1 MKTTYSVITAI
12 LALSMVLSACS
23 TQAIPTTTPTFGG
36 TATLEMPT
44 DSETGTPQMD
54 ETATPGMD
62 ETTTP
67 AMNETETPSMG
78 DETETPTMGET
89 TTPAATRAP
98 LISVTLNVKQN
109 DTLGS
114 YLVDDQG
121 YTLYLSAKDS
131 MNTSTCTGDCA
142 EEWPPLLLT
151 TKLGAMAGS
160 GVDMSK
166 LGVTVRA
173 DGGIQVTYNGW
184 PLYYFDE
191 DETPGDVN
199 GQGQDEFYVVS
210 PSGDK
215 IDK

>member
-1 MKTTYSVITAI
+1 MKKTYFVITAM
-12 LALSMVLSACS
+12 LALSMLLSACS

-36 TATLEMPT
+36 TATLALPT

-54 ETATPGMD
+54 ENETPAMDQTATP
-62 ETTTP
+62 
-67 AMNETETPSMG
+67 SM
-78 DETETPTMGET
+78 DETETPTTDET

-131 MNTSTCTGDCA
+131 MNVSTCTGDCA

-160 GVDMSK
+160 GVDISK

-191 DETPGDVN
+191 DENPGDVN
-199 GQGQDEFYVVS
+199 GQGQDDFFVVS

-215 IDK
+215 ISK

>member
-1 MKTTYSVITAI
+1 MKKTYFVMTAM
-12 LALSMVLSACS
+12 LAISMLLGACS

-36 TATLEMPT
+36 TATLELPT
-44 DSETGTPQMD
+44 DAGTGTPMD
-54 ETATPGMD
+54 ETTTPSMDETGTPGMD

-67 AMNETETPSMG
+67 SMDETGTPGMG
-78 DETETPTMGET
+78 DT
-89 TTPAATRAP
+89 TGTPAATRAP
-98 LISVTLNVKQN
+98 LISVTINVKQS

-121 YTLYLSAKDS
+121 DTLYLSTKDS
-131 MNTSTCTGDCA
+131 MNTSNCTGDCA
-142 EEWPPLLLT
+142 DEWPPLLLT

-191 DETPGDVN
+191 DENPGDVK
-199 GQGQDEFYVVS
+199 GQGQDNFFVVS
-210 PSGDK
+210 PSGDQINK
-215 IDK
+215 

>member
-1 MKTTYSVITAI
+1 MKKTYFVITAM
-12 LALSMVLSACS
+12 LTLSMVLSACS
-23 TQAIPTTTPTFGG
+23 TQAIPTRTPTFGG
-36 TATLEMPT
+36 TATLALPT

-54 ETATPGMD
+54 ETETPGMDETATPGMD
-62 ETTTP
+62 ET
-67 AMNETETPSMG
+67 ETPVMS
-78 DETETPTMGET
+78 DETETPTTDET

-98 LISVTLNVKQN
+98 LVSVTLNVKQN

-121 YTLYLSAKDS
+121 YTLYLFTKDS
-131 MNTSTCTGDCA
+131 MNASTCTGDCA
-142 EEWPPLLLT
+142 DEWPPLLLT

-191 DETPGDVN
+191 DENPGDVN
-199 GQGQDEFYVVS
+199 GQGQDDFFVVS

-215 IDK
+215 ISK